1 MIAEGQRLC
10 RLASSQGTMLTKWI
24 TIVAA
29 AGMTI
34 LCTVA
39 GLLITCAVSRQ
50 RLYIGTL
57 NMPRQS
63 ILIMLKWNI
72 LTITNMPE
80 RSIQI
85 RSII

>member
-1 MIAEGQRLC
+1 
-10 RLASSQGTMLTKWI
+10 
-24 TIVAA
+24 
-29 AGMTI
+29 MTI

-39 GLLITCAVSRQ
+39 GPHITCAVSRQ